1 MKKAT
6 SLLIALALTVGTIQA
21 LTNQAKKVDAMVANT
36 NIVSVNDNACSDM
49 KFIQSLY
56 YKDKSLQM
64 HYDDKP
70 IKVYVYHEYD
80 CFGWSHNEV
89 EINFTNYSV
98 RYDL

>member
-1 MKKAT
+1 MKKALI
-6 SLLIALALTVGTIQA
+6 LLVIALTVGTIQG
-21 LTNQAKKVDAMVANT
+21 LSNQAKKVDAMISNT
-36 NIVSVNDNACSDM
+36 NIVSVNDNNCCGM

-80 CFGWSHNEV
+80 GFGWSHNEV